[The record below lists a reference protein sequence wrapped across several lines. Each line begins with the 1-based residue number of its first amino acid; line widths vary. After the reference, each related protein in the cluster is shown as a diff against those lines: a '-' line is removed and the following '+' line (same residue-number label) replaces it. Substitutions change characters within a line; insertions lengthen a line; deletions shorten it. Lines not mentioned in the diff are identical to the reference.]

1 MFDEIRDL
9 TKKLVA
15 IPSINTTVGEREIA
29 LYIKDYLS
37 EIPYFQKHPDYIILQ
52 ELEKDYYDRLNVF
65 AYIKGEKTESKDT
78 VLLHGHIDTVGIED
92 YKGLKD
98 YAFDTVKLAEK
109 LTEMELP
116 EEVLKDLHSGDYMF
130 GRGACDMKSGDAVFL
145 VLLKKLSEHPEKLKG
160 NILLSL
166 NPVEE
171 NLHTG
176 IIEALKVLKDLKEK
190 EGFKYKLAINND
202 FICPLFPGDSRRYI
216 YTGTVGKLL
225 PCFYIQGKETHV
237 GQCFEGFD
245 ASMAASML
253 VNEINLNT
261 EYCDG
266 YDGEY
271 TLPPSVL
278 KIKDL
283 KTWYNVQ
290 TADGAF
296 VYFNYFVHNST
307 VEEIIKKLKG
317 AAGRVLE
324 ELVSKY
330 NLEYKKYCK
339 LSGMAYKEIAYDWE
353 VLEYQE
359 LYELARMEFPGDL
372 EEYLRIITDSELLEG
387 TDKRDIPLRLTREL
401 MTIAKKKNPAVV
413 LFFAAP
419 YCPHNLLK
427 EEGAEGRLVQE
438 IGEIA
443 KRIGAEYKEDYK
455 LLKFFPSLSDSSYLK
470 SDDSQESVEHLVHNF
485 PQFEQLYPL
494 PVEAIRELNIPC
506 VNFGCYGKDAHKW
519 TERVFMP
526 YSFRVLPQLIL
537 ETIKYYLK

>member
-1 MFDEIRDL
+1 
-9 TKKLVA
+9 
-15 IPSINTTVGEREIA
+15 
-29 LYIKDYLS
+29 
-37 EIPYFQKHPDYIILQ
+37 
-52 ELEKDYYDRLNVF
+52 
-65 AYIKGEKTESKDT
+65 
-78 VLLHGHIDTVGIED
+78 
-92 YKGLKD
+92 
-98 YAFDTVKLAEK
+98 
-109 LTEMELP
+109 
-116 EEVLKDLHSGDYMF
+116 
-130 GRGACDMKSGDAVFL
+130 
-145 VLLKKLSEHPEKLKG
+145 
-160 NILLSL
+160 
-166 NPVEE
+166 
-171 NLHTG
+171 
-176 IIEALKVLKDLKEK
+176 
-190 EGFKYKLAINND
+190 
-202 FICPLFPGDSRRYI
+202 
-216 YTGTVGKLL
+216 
-225 PCFYIQGKETHV
+225 
-237 GQCFEGFD
+237 
-245 ASMAASML
+245 
-253 VNEINLNT
+253 
-261 EYCDG
+261 
-266 YDGEY
+266 
-271 TLPPSVL
+271 
-278 KIKDL
+278 
-283 KTWYNVQ
+283 
-290 TADGAF
+290 
-296 VYFNYFVHNST
+296 
-307 VEEIIKKLKG
+307 
-317 AAGRVLE
+317 
-324 ELVSKY
+324 
-330 NLEYKKYCK
+330 
-339 LSGMAYKEIAYDWE
+339 MAYKEIAYDWE

-372 EEYLRIITDSELLEG
+372 EEYLRIITDSELMEG